1 MDQSTHKSNMLN
13 AQLFQ
18 IQEGVACLL
27 LSATATEAAATAATE
42 ATAAATAATAISPNN
57 THTIFLIDRSGSMSE
72 GGKLLSVQQTLE
84 SLLGMMTDG
93 DEFSLISF
101 ESEAHVELSRIAMT
115 ADNRDIVRS
124 RIRSLKADGSTN
136 MVAALSY
143 VNDVVYPANATHLK
157 QGVLLLTDGHS
168 NIGTTEDLLR
178 RLQGLR
184 ATYPSLSFATVGYGT
199 NHNATLLGS
208 MATEGAG
215 SYNVVRGLEDV
226 ATVFGDVFGGLKTV
240 AYEQVRLSVPPH
252 VRQRSVYAT
261 HALPDGRSD
270 IFVGDL
276 QAGTTSSVCVV
287 LEGLTA
293 ADRLDVRA
301 TDVTTGLP
309 VTLAP
314 VFTAEVSED
323 NLVQGRLAFTKAR
336 VVAFMNDVNTFI
348 TGPGGTPQQTVL
360 TGRATALRAE
370 VTALHASPLRDLLL
384 RELQRC
390 EMYLATGVLSPPRLT
405 HRRSNELSQH
415 AATIGLG
422 RGILSSRHGE
432 DPEDEDEDED
442 EDPNI
447 SVFSNSYQRSTSEGL
462 RNTTTTPQQVQ
473 PLTPF
478 PFLNVT
484 QHPVAPPR
492 TPTMTRSTSN
502 PF

>member
-1 MDQSTHKSNMLN
+1 MN

-18 IQEGVACLL
+18 IQEGVTCLL
-27 LSATATEAAATAATE
+27 LSATATATATTDATEAAAAG
-42 ATAAATAATAISPNN
+42 AAASPNN
-57 THTIFLIDRSGSMSE
+57 THTIFLIDRSGSMSADD
-72 GGKLLSVQQTLE
+72 KLLSVQQTLE
-84 SLLGMMTDG
+84 CLLGMMKER

-101 ESEAHVELSRIAMT
+101 ETEARVELARVAMT
-115 ADNRDIVRS
+115 PDNRDIVRT
-124 RIRSLKADGSTN
+124 RINSLKADGSTN
-136 MVAALSY
+136 MAAALSY
-143 VNDVVYPANATHLK
+143 VNDVVYPADATHLK

-184 ATYPSLSFATVGYGT
+184 TTYPSLSFATVGYGI
-199 NHNATLLGS
+199 NHNAALLGS

-252 VRQRSVYAT
+252 VRQRSAYAI

-276 QAGTTSSVCVV
+276 QAGASSVCVV

-293 ADRLDVRA
+293 ADRLDVRG
-301 TDVTTGLP
+301 TDVATGLP
-309 VTLAP
+309 ITLTP
-314 VFTAEVSED
+314 VLATEVPED
-323 NLVQGRLAFTKAR
+323 ILVQGRLAFTKSR
-336 VVAFMNDVNTFI
+336 VVTFMNDVNAFLM
-348 TGPGGTPQQTVL
+348 GPGGIPDQTAL
-360 TGRATALRAE
+360 TGRAVALRAE
-370 VTALHASPLRDLLL
+370 VTALHTTPLRDLLL

-390 EMYLATGVLSPPRLT
+390 ETYLATGALSPPRLT
-405 HRRSNELSQH
+405 HQRSNELSQH

-432 DPEDEDEDED
+432 DPDDDDD
-442 EDPNI
+442 EDPNV
-447 SVFSNSYQRSTSEGL
+447 SVFSNPYQRSASEGL
-462 RNTTTTPQQVQ
+462 RNTTATTPYYTQQAAQ

-484 QHPVAPPR
+484 QHPVTPPRPLQAPP
-492 TPTMTRSTSN
+492 TAPALTRSRSN